1 MILISLPALDLQEE
15 AGTLA
20 CGLIWLVFVL
30 LVKSVCTEMICS
42 QSDSFSVRP
51 VLGLYSGIPPVVDEL
66 YPFQFTKSPG
76 GLLIL

>member
-1 MILISLPALDLQEE
+1 MILVSLPALDLQEE
-15 AGTLA
+15 VGTLA
-20 CGLIWLVFVL
+20 RGLIWLVFV

-51 VLGLYSGIPPVVDEL
+51 VLGLYSGTPPLVDEL
-66 YPFQFTKSPG
+66 CPFQFTKSPG

>member
-51 VLGLYSGIPPVVDEL
+51 VLGLYSGIPPVDEL